1 MSSHPNFEQIK
12 QNIIDSQSDDTAI
25 FDGEEVEIDQKF
37 WCVKTE
43 VNDDECSRKIQIELS
58 SVQFKL

>member
-12 QNIIDSQSDDTAI
+12 QNIIDRQPEDTAI
-25 FDGEEVEIDQKF
+25 FDGEEVEIDQQF

-43 VNDDECSRKIQIELS
+43 INEDECSRKI
-58 SVQFKL
+58 